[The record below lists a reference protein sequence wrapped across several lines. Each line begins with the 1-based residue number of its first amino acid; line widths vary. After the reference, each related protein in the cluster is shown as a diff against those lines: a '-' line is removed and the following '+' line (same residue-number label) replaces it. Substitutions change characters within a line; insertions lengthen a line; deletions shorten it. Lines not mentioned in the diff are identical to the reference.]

1 MAIFALITPTRT
13 ATNQSLLDGL
23 QELLDGLRGFFT

>member
-13 ATNQSLLDGL
+13 ARNQSPLDDL